1 MDDQLSSDLAS
12 LKINRDERPGSS
24 SVRRAVIAVVGFGLL
39 VGAGVVG
46 YQKLA
51 PRVFKQ
57 QVSLTEVST
66 ISPAQSLVLVT
77 STGYVVPQSW
87 SKVGAKIPG
96 RLAQV
101 LVKEGDTV
109 KAGDVIA
116 TLDDA
121 DQKSAIAA
129 AQSRVSV
136 ARARAAT
143 ARANRAEIRV
153 QVDRTR
159 ALVDNGALGRAQ
171 LEDLEAREKALE
183 EAVKAADAEA
193 LAVQAEVESL
203 RILLRD
209 RVVVAPINGTVIAKP
224 AAAGETVG
232 PQLTGIANVAEIAD
246 FGSIVVETDVPE
258 ARLDL
263 IKLDGPAEIV
273 LDAYPNRRYRGVTG
287 DIGRRVNRA
296 KATVVVKVKFKDTLD
311 DVLPDM
317 QARVSF
323 LSAELAAESLVEA
336 PKKVVAASAI
346 VERDGRK
353 AVWTVESGRLHLVY
367 VSVGAPVG
375 TSVELAE
382 GPVAGT
388 RVVSAPARD
397 LFEGQRIK
405 EPEAQ

>member
-1 MDDQLSSDLAS
+1 
-12 LKINRDERPGSS
+12 
-24 SVRRAVIAVVGFGLL
+24 
-39 VGAGVVG
+39 
-46 YQKLA
+46 
-51 PRVFKQ
+51 
-57 QVSLTEVST
+57 VSLTEVST